1 MFYIDQE
8 VINESGL
15 DIPEILLFYATSLNI
30 NFSQVL
36 EQLIEKGL
44 VHKTSPVV
52 RYVLTDLGKEHLEYL
67 FKEFFEPK
75 ESDDKLMELA
85 RELKNVFPQGKKE
98 GLNYYWTESPV
109 LIAKRLKLFFKK

>member
-67 FKEFFEPK
+67 FKNF
-75 ESDDKLMELA
+75 LNI
-85 RELKNVFPQGKKE
+85 KN
-98 GLNYYWTESPV
+98 LTIN
-109 LIAKRLKLFFKK
+109 